1 MRLRIIFF
9 MVVMMAACQNQKKN
23 TGETENTPNAVHAQ
37 EKNIDQIGKL
47 AEVEHPPE
55 PVASKSGSDTQRNNE
70 QCYTDVCLQ
79 LRNHDA
85 SKKSFEIYMI
95 NTVPIFGF
103 QCDLPGIN
111 IAGSDGGLLQEN
123 EYQTSNSAFRI
134 LSFSMQARSLPAGG
148 GVLTTIYYSEP
159 AKEVCMTAIIF
170 AGIGGSKL
178 ENDIPECLQLN

>member
-1 MRLRIIFF
+1 MRLSIIFF
-9 MVVMMAACQNQKKN
+9 VVLILACQNQKKN
-23 TGETENTPNAVHAQ
+23 TGETENTPNAVHTQ
-37 EKNIDQIGKL
+37 EKTIDQIGKV
-47 AEVEHPPE
+47 AEVEHPTD
-55 PVASKSGSDTQRNNE
+55 PVASKSGRDTQRNNE

-85 SKKSFEIYMI
+85 SKKSFDIFMI
-95 NTVPIFGF
+95 NTVPVFGF

-111 IAGSDGGLLQEN
+111 ITGSDGGLLQEN

-159 AKEVCMTAIIF
+159 AKEVCMTAIVF